1 VLIPRG
7 DGLGPESLAT
17 EWLMDLSHKYFVF
30 KLLRLQKE
38 PFKADT
44 NFPRPKP
51 TPISRGVAFL
61 GSWSKAS
68 LLLKSNKSRLPGKKI
83 FRE

>member
-1 VLIPRG
+1 MLIPRG

-44 NFPRPKP
+44 NFPRCRFSG
-51 TPISRGVAFL
+51 ISEQGVFVAEKQQI
-61 GSWSKAS
+61 SPPWEKNIS
-68 LLLKSNKSRLPGKKI
+68 
-83 FRE
+83 